1 MRPDRAGLRHVV
13 RELLREELAAL
24 RAVQDRVAAAEE
36 ADAAAQERIAGLE
49 GRVKEL
55 ELALTATG
63 GGST

>member
-13 RELLREELAAL
+13 RELLRDELAAL

-36 ADAAAQERIAGLE
+36 ADAAARVQIAVLE
-49 GRVKEL
+49 GRVKDL

-63 GGST
+63 GST